1 MPAFCVLDECWF
13 FMRLEELQKMEMCF
27 LKKTSWDFPGGI
39 VVKILRSQ
47 CRGPGFDPWSEN

>member
-1 MPAFCVLDECWF
+1 
-13 FMRLEELQKMEMCF
+13 MRLEELQKMEMCF